1 MPKKKA
7 KSNTIIN
14 IMLNTKKLLIYFIT
28 LFSVTN
34 SYSQPKTI
42 QVIDEV
48 IAVVGNTPILRSE
61 LDILV
66 TQLDPEI
73 TATDEV
79 RCDLLQRLL
88 INKMLVHQA
97 MIDSIPLKDE
107 EVVDRIDNNLR
118 IFERQMNNKSNL
130 EKYLGMTTDEYK
142 KQIFHKLKAQMLM
155 EKMEQSIK
163 SEIKI
168 TPKEVRDFYNK
179 IPSDSLPYISAEVE
193 IASLVIKPKPSKEA
207 IDFAREE
214 IALLKERILEGE
226 SFARLAGIY
235 SEDPGSKRQGG
246 LLPEFG
252 RGDMVPEFE
261 RTAYS
266 LKKDSMSDIIETA
279 YGFHILKLIDK
290 RGDKVTVR
298 HILIRPKLLDSDIE
312 LTKQKIDSVY
322 QLIES
327 GKLIWCDAVKKYSE
341 DEMTKPFCGF
351 FTDESIGTQRIPF
364 EYLDKDI
371 SKIASALKPGEYYA
385 PEIAYSQDGTP
396 FYRIIYLKDE
406 TKPHVANLEMDWQR
420 IQLMA
425 LEDKKE
431 KQMDTWSEKKKKET
445 FISIKPDYIKCDYF
459 NDWITKK

>member
-7 KSNTIIN
+7 KLNITIN
-14 IMLNTKKLLIYFIT
+14 NMFKPYKLIISCVIFL
-28 LFSVTN
+28 SVTVG
-34 SYSQPKTI
+34 YSQPKTI

-73 TATDEV
+73 VPTDEV

-97 MIDSIPLKDE
+97 LIDSIPLTDA
-107 EVVDRIDNNLR
+107 EVEDRIDNNLR
-118 IFERQMNNKSNL
+118 IFERQMNNKANL

-168 TPKEVRDFYNK
+168 TPKEVRDFYNNL
-179 IPSDSLPYISAEVE
+179 PVDSLPYISAEVE
-193 IASLVIKPKPSKEA
+193 IASLVLKPKPSKDA
-207 IDFAREE
+207 IDFAKEE
-214 IALLKERILEGE
+214 IALLKERIEGGE

-312 LTKQKIDSVY
+312 LTKERIDSVY

-327 GKLIWCDAVKKYSE
+327 GKIKWCDAVKNYSE

-351 FTDESIGTQRIPF
+351 LTDESIGTQRIPF

-371 SKIASALKPGEYYA
+371 SKIASAMKPGEYYA

-396 FYRIIYLKDE
+396 YYRIIYLKDE

-420 IQLMA
+420 IQLLAM
-425 LEDKKE
+425 EDKKE
-431 KQMDTWSEKKKKET
+431 KQMDKWSEKKKKET
-445 FISIKPDYIKCDYF
+445 YISIKKDYLNCDYF